1 MTYQRL
7 TGRRPRHNRI
17 AHEKGPGLLPG
28 LSSSSADRGDQ
39 SFWLSTP
46 EPMASAG
53 DDIVVSS
60 VMSMPLASLEFQK
73 P

>member
-7 TGRRPRHNRI
+7 LGQRLPHNRI
-17 AHEKGPGLLPG
+17 AHEKGPGSLPG
-28 LSSSSADRGDQ
+28 LRSCRSDRGDQ

-46 EPMASAG
+46 EPIASAG

-60 VMSMPLASLEFQK
+60 VMSMPLASFECQK